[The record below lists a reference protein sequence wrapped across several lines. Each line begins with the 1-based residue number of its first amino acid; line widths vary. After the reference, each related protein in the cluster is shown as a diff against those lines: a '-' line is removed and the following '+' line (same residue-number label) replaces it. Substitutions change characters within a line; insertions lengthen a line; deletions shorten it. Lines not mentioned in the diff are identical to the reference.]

1 MKAKKKSLSLT
12 VVLNVNFYERD
23 IRDKEYIL
31 NYNRVILRVLK

>member
-31 NYNRVILRVLK
+31 NYNRAILRVLK